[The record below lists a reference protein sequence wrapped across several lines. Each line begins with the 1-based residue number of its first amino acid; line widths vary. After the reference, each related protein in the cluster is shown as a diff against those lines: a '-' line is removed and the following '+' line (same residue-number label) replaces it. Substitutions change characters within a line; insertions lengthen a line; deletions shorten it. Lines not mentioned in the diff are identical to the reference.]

1 MNKKTLSERD
11 ICTKFITPSL
21 LADGW
26 NLNTHIR
33 YFKTKAIQFEEFA
46 QIIDWWHNRKENEV
60 AWKVNVKD
68 LKRGFDLDVKN
79 PKTSVEEREMSV
91 ADCLVELRNSN
102 SRVGEALAAIE
113 KEYTR

>member
-1 MNKKTLSERD
+1 MNKKSLSERD

-21 LADGW
+21 LAAGW
-26 NLNTHIR
+26 DLNTQIR
-33 YFKTKAIQFEEFA
+33 YTKTRAIQFEEFA
-46 QIIDWWHNRKENEV
+46 QMIDWCYNRKECEV